1 MIKRLSC
8 LLIMSCNLFAAEKL
22 SPKDLLVVA
31 YDWKV
36 GVTQR
41 CDVQHT
47 NTPQPPILICGK
59 QIHDEW
65 NHMNDVGK
73 NVALKTSSQMMKVMF
88 PNPMLQLK
96 LSLLEDPR
104 VDSSNARIGPISCTR
119 TKAGLTCR

>member
-1 MIKRLSC
+1 MRHS
-8 LLIMSCNLFAAEKL
+8 AEKL
-22 SPKDLLVVA
+22 SPKDLLGCCLRLE
-31 YDWKV
+31 V

-41 CDVQHT
+41 CDVQPYD
-47 NTPQPPILICGK
+47 TPQPPILICGK
-59 QIHDEW
+59 QIRDEW
-65 NHMNDVGK
+65 NHMNNVGK
-73 NVALKTSSQMMKVMF
+73 NVALKTSSQMMKVTF